1 MKFIADESCDFVVV
15 RALQAAGHDVVAVAR
30 VMRGADDQAVID
42 YAGREERVLLTEDK
56 DFGQLFFLDS
66 KTRNDLVG

>member
-1 MKFIADESCDFVVV
+1 
-15 RALQAAGHDVVAVAR
+15 
-30 VMRGADDQAVID
+30 MRGADDQAVID